1 MFCKVMRFGVF
12 GVTTVYNFCS
22 DGLSNIGARSVQL
35 VTAIDPILTF
45 IARTQYFSKSTFN
58 DSDCS
63 ENLEDLSEKKL

>member
-1 MFCKVMRFGVF
+1 MLCKVMRCGVF

-22 DGLSNIGARSVQL
+22 DGLSNNGARDVQL
-35 VTAIDPILTF
+35 VTELDPIRTF
-45 IARTQYFSKSTFN
+45 RVRTQYFPKCTFS